1 MPADAVVD
9 LLAPYSPEVRELAME
24 LRAVV
29 QSLVPDATEE
39 LDPSAGLIAFTF
51 QPGTYKG
58 LFVAIAPQKS
68 YVNLMF
74 SKGVE
79 LLDLDSTHLLEGT
92 GKKARHIKF
101 HDLRRLT
108 DPGVRTLIEESAKI
122 TPRD

>member
-1 MPADAVVD
+1 MQPDEVAE
-9 LLAPYSPEVRELAME
+9 LLAPWSYEVRQLALE
-24 LRAVV
+24 LRALVER
-29 QSLVPDATEE
+29 LVPDATEE

-79 LLDLDSTHLLEGT
+79 LLDLDSTHVLEGT

-101 HDLRRLT
+101 HDRERLT
-108 DPGVRTLIEESAKI
+108 DPGVRTLIEEAAKR
-122 TPRD
+122 TPRG